1 MKQSKWSLLEKL
13 QLRSGRTHN
22 SSPGPF
28 KRIRKSMIPS
38 LITWLDVHTPRDL
51 HHVTYCQN
59 FTERTGTMRWEHMR
73 ATWDMKLHVPHSRLS
88 GQASQSLAWR
98 SGGAFRTCNYVSWY
112 GHVTLT
118 SSSPLW
124 SPVSYLT
131 FHTVQT
137 SYAPKQNSPGSPGP
151 PFKHLCIPRQQ
162 PGQRKPHKDQTSYHQ
177 VGWDGI
183 NAWLLKPKLLECQ
196 PTSVQMQS
204 LLLTSNYSVAVPN
217 EIAVWPVQW
226 HINQMQCRHRHYSWS
241 LSTSASLVNNSSGRQ
256 ESSLLSAVLFDLNHN
271 RAQACPTRH
280 QFWHGTGR
288 KLELQLL
295 LLARDIALRKD
306 RKAMWPCSWDEKY
319 EMFFSF
325 PVFQPSL
332 SNLATTFHVNR
343 NLMFQ

>member
-1 MKQSKWSLLEKL
+1 MKFVGKTSASEWQDTQFQPWTFQKNPKINDTIVDHVVRCAYSKGPSSCHILSKLHWKNRHHEMRAYESHMGHQAACSRLPAFWPSIPKLGLKVWWHFSHL
-13 QLRSGRTHN
+13 QLCH
-22 SSPGPF
+22 
-28 KRIRKSMIPS
+28 
-38 LITWLDVHTPRDL
+38 
-51 HHVTYCQN
+51 
-59 FTERTGTMRWEHMR
+59 
-73 ATWDMKLHVPHSRLS
+73 
-88 GQASQSLAWR
+88 
-98 SGGAFRTCNYVSWY
+98 YVSWY

-124 SPVSYLT
+124 SPVSYRT

-137 SYAPKQNSPGSPGP
+137 SYAKPKQNSPGFAGP
-151 PFKHLCIPRQQ
+151 PFKHLGIPRQQ
-162 PGQRKPHKDQTSYHQ
+162 PGQRKSHKDQTSYHQ

-183 NAWLLKPKLLECQ
+183 NAWGRLLKPKLECQ

-226 HINQMQCRHRHYSWS
+226 HINQMQCQHRHCSWS
-241 LSTSASLVNNSSGRQ
+241 VSTSAGLVNNSSGRQ
-256 ESSLLSAVLFDLNHN
+256 ESSLLSAVLFNLNHN

-306 RKAMWPCSWDEKY
+306 RKAM
-319 EMFFSF
+319 
-325 PVFQPSL
+325 
-332 SNLATTFHVNR
+332 
-343 NLMFQ
+343 